1 MNEYKRVFA
10 DKKIIALLIL
20 SAVMTLFFF
29 CREQETAYRKYT
41 DRFQMSVREL
51 FHSYDTF
58 LDDYRSLS
66 VEEASDRLDDWYQ
79 EHALSATDCEKHIYK
94 WLFSSLTYCREYPD
108 YLETIQKQAE
118 NMNTISIFSQPN
130 SFSSRNI
137 QKTAEDFFPLSHL
150 TLSVG
155 IDEGITRFLSFRL
168 ADYAA
173 LLMMVIISWQLLAE
187 RKSGLWEI
195 VHCTREGR
203 TRLAVRR
210 CFMLLFSSVVICI
223 FIYGTILLASFWIY
237 GGQNDLNRPI
247 QSIADFQRC
256 SLPVTIREFL
266 LQYGM
271 IKLLSV
277 FLVGMIV
284 WFFLSSFS
292 NLSIGMVILGIFL
305 GIEYSLFYFLPVQ
318 SIWNLLKYVNLFSY
332 IDLEELFLRYFN
344 INLFSY
350 PWGART
356 FLLLLLPFFLVIVT
370 TGCIAV
376 NTNKKPKESS
386 QLLIR
391 FSSLLHVLSNAILGR
406 LSVCML
412 ELYKVLFI
420 KKGILVLILFF
431 FYQYESIIGG
441 EAFYGTVELYLNS
454 YIQSV
459 EGPFTEETTK
469 KIAQI
474 EQSLSEE
481 ESKAQQ
487 LSEQLSEGEITAEEY
502 MAIFYYSGF
511 NTLEEKRAAF
521 EQLEAAAAR
530 IEESSKNM
538 EQTLWIIPEN
548 GYEYLLGSASDTR
561 SRFNALLTLFVMV
574 MLFSHSFVCEK
585 QNGTHYLLRSTQ
597 KGRGYLFHKKEQAG
611 LLLTTVI
618 FLIANSTELLNTWHL
633 YGLHHLDVPV
643 QSLNLLKDFPIVLPI
658 GTYLILVYS
667 VRFLMSVCCLYLI
680 DLISL
685 LASRE
690 EYSLLINIIGMILP
704 SALYY
709 IGIPFFKWIA
719 IIVPISSAE
728 ILRNIS
734 HTPAGFLSMATLIL
748 AAVFARTAA
757 IRIWGNQTT

>member
-1 MNEYKRVFA
+1 M
-10 DKKIIALLIL
+10 KKNAVLFGMAALMLFSLTGCLTERHESVDSGKNVRLTYDDYAYCENGYYYRFPGTGQIFFYDL
-20 SAVMTLFFF
+20 SSAQAVPLCNKPECEHT
-29 CREQETAYRKYT
+29 EQEQDTCN
-41 DRFQMSVREL
+41 
-51 FHSYDTF
+51 SYI
-58 LDDYRSLS
+58 RG
-66 VEEASDRLDDWYQ
+66 
-79 EHALSATDCEKHIYK
+79 I
-94 WLFSSLTYCREYPD
+94 
-108 YLETIQKQAE
+108 
-118 NMNTISIFSQPN
+118 N

-137 QKTAEDFFPLSHL
+137 QKTAEDFLPLSHL

-173 LLMMVIISWQLLAE
+173 LLMMIIISWQLLAE

-332 IDLEELFLRYFN
+332 IDL
-344 INLFSY
+344 FSY

-386 QLLIR
+386 QLFIR
-391 FSSLLHVLSNAILGR
+391 FSSLLHILSNAILGR

-441 EAFYGTVELYLNS
+441 KLFMELWNC
-454 YIQSV
+454 I
-459 EGPFTEETTK
+459 
-469 KIAQI
+469 
-474 EQSLSEE
+474 
-481 ESKAQQ
+481 
-487 LSEQLSEGEITAEEY
+487 
-502 MAIFYYSGF
+502 
-511 NTLEEKRAAF
+511 
-521 EQLEAAAAR
+521 
-530 IEESSKNM
+530 
-538 EQTLWIIPEN
+538 
-548 GYEYLLGSASDTR
+548 
-561 SRFNALLTLFVMV
+561 
-574 MLFSHSFVCEK
+574 
-585 QNGTHYLLRSTQ
+585 
-597 KGRGYLFHKKEQAG
+597 
-611 LLLTTVI
+611 
-618 FLIANSTELLNTWHL
+618 
-633 YGLHHLDVPV
+633 
-643 QSLNLLKDFPIVLPI
+643 
-658 GTYLILVYS
+658 
-667 VRFLMSVCCLYLI
+667 
-680 DLISL
+680 
-685 LASRE
+685 
-690 EYSLLINIIGMILP
+690 
-704 SALYY
+704 
-709 IGIPFFKWIA
+709 
-719 IIVPISSAE
+719 
-728 ILRNIS
+728 
-734 HTPAGFLSMATLIL
+734 
-748 AAVFARTAA
+748 
-757 IRIWGNQTT
+757 